1 MSYVIICKYRHLTAD
16 AVSGVLDNI
25 KLWEEQLVS
34 YMDQHQVEGI
44 AKRIIENVKK
54 VIIGKD
60 WAIELAVTAL
70 LSQGHILI
78 KDTPG
83 VGKTMLGKSL
93 AQSIDCVFRRIQ
105 LTPDMLPS
113 DITGVSIFNQQTGE
127 FVFRPGP
134 ILGQI
139 VLADEINR
147 ATPKTQSALLEALA
161 ERQVTVD
168 GITHDIRRPFMLI
181 ATENPI
187 EHEGV
192 FPLPEAQLDRFMM
205 RIQLGYPSFE
215 NEMSIV
221 DSQRIQHP
229 IDSLGV
235 VASADEV
242 KEAQEVV
249 KTIFVHHQ
257 VQQYLVGLV
266 HATRKHGDAV
276 LGASPR
282 ASLDLFRSSQALALL
297 RGRDYAI
304 PDDVKELATVV
315 MGHRVIVTTAARMNG
330 VDGRKVVEDV
340 LEHVE
345 VPVARSS
352 GWLAQR

>member
-1 MSYVIICKYRHLTAD
+1 V
-16 AVSGVLDNI
+16 
-25 KLWEEQLVS
+25 EQPQAQDV
-34 YMDQHQVEGI
+34 
-44 AKRIIENVKK
+44 AKRIIDNVEK
-54 VIIGKD
+54 VIIGKG
-60 WAIELAVTAL
+60 WAVELVVTAL

-93 AQSIDCVFRRIQ
+93 AQSLDCVFKRIQ

-113 DITGVSIFNQQTGE
+113 DITGAYVFNQQTGE

-168 GITHDIRRPFMLI
+168 GITHEITRPFMLI

-187 EHEGV
+187 EHLGV

-215 NEMSIV
+215 DEMSII

-229 IDSLGV
+229 IEGLGV

-242 KEAQEVV
+242 REAQDVV
-249 KTIFVHHQ
+249 KAIFVQHQ
-257 VQQYLVGLV
+257 IQRYIIRLVY
-266 HATRKHGDAV
+266 ATRKHNKV
-276 LGASPR
+276 LLGASPR

-297 RGRDYAI
+297 RGRDYVT
-304 PDDVKELATVV
+304 PDDVKELATLVI
-315 MGHRVIVTTAARMNG
+315 GHRVIVAPAARMESA
-330 VDGRKVVEDV
+330 DGCQIIEDV
-340 LEHVE
+340 LEQ
-345 VPVARSS
+345 VPVPGARPDRQVA
-352 GWLAQR
+352 GG

>member
-1 MSYVIICKYRHLTAD
+1 M
-16 AVSGVLDNI
+16 
-25 KLWEEQLVS
+25 EQSQARDV
-34 YMDQHQVEGI
+34 
-44 AKRIIENVKK
+44 AKRIIDNVKK

-78 KDTPG
+78 KDIPG

-93 AQSIDCVFRRIQ
+93 AQSIDCAFRRIQ

-113 DITGVSIFNQQTGE
+113 DITGVSVFNQQTGE

-134 ILGQI
+134 ILAQI

-168 GITHDIRRPFMLI
+168 GVTHNIARPFMLI

-215 NEMSIV
+215 DEISII
-221 DSQRIQHP
+221 DSQRTQHP
-229 IDSLGV
+229 IESLGV
-235 VASADEV
+235 VAGADEV
-242 KEAQEVV
+242 REAQEVV
-249 KTIFVHHQ
+249 KGVFVHHQ
-257 VQQYLVGLV
+257 VERYIVALV

-282 ASLDLFRSSQALALL
+282 ASLDLFRSCQALALL
-297 RGRDYAI
+297 RGRDYVM
-304 PDDVKELATVV
+304 PDDVKELAAVV
-315 MGHRVIVTTAARMNG
+315 MGHRVIVTTSVRMNG
-330 VDGRKVVEDV
+330 VDGRQIVGDV
-340 LEHVE
+340 LEHTA
-345 VPVARSS
+345 VPAARSS
-352 GWLAQR
+352 GWLARR

>member
-1 MSYVIICKYRHLTAD
+1 V
-16 AVSGVLDNI
+16 
-25 KLWEEQLVS
+25 EQP
-34 YMDQHQVEGI
+34 QVQDI
-44 AKRIIENVKK
+44 AKRIINNVEK

-60 WAIELAVTAL
+60 WAVELAVTAL

-83 VGKTMLGKSL
+83 VGKTMLAKSL
-93 AQSIDCVFRRIQ
+93 AHSIDCVFKRIQ

-113 DITGVSIFNQQTGE
+113 DITGVSVFNQQTSE
-127 FVFRPGP
+127 FMFRPGP

-147 ATPKTQSALLEALA
+147 ATPKTQSALLEALS

-168 GITHDIRRPFMLI
+168 GITHNIDRPFMLI

-205 RIQLGYPSFE
+205 RIQLGYPSFDD
-215 NEMSIV
+215 EMSII

-242 KEAQEVV
+242 MEAQEVV
-249 KTIFVHHQ
+249 KGVFVHEQ
-257 VQQYLVGLV
+257 IQRYIVALVY
-266 HATRKHGDAV
+266 ATRKHDNV
-276 LGASPR
+276 ILGASPR

-297 RGRDYAI
+297 RKRDYVI
-304 PDDVKELATVV
+304 PDDVKELAVVV
-315 MGHRVIVTTAARMNG
+315 MGHRVIVAPGVRMKG
-330 VDGRKVVEDV
+330 IDGCQIVEDV
-340 LEHVE
+340 VEHVV
-345 VPVARSS
+345 VPGARATGWVAHD
-352 GWLAQR
+352 

>member
-1 MSYVIICKYRHLTAD
+1 MSH
-16 AVSGVLDNI
+16 
-25 KLWEEQLVS
+25 
-34 YMDQHQVEGI
+34 MDQRKVQDI
-44 AKRIIENVKK
+44 AKRITDNVEK
-54 VIIGKD
+54 VIIGKS
-60 WAIELAVTAL
+60 WAVELAVTAL

-83 VGKTMLGKSL
+83 VGKTMLAKSL

-113 DITGVSIFNQQTGE
+113 DITGVSVFNQQTGE

-168 GITHDIRRPFMLI
+168 GITHDIARPFMLI

-205 RIQLGYPSFE
+205 RIQLGYPSFDD
-215 NEMSIV
+215 EMRVI
-221 DSQRIQHP
+221 DNQRLQHP
-229 IDSLGV
+229 IETLGV
-235 VASADEV
+235 VVSADEV
-242 KEAQEVV
+242 REAQEVV
-249 KTIFVHHQ
+249 KGIFVHEQ
-257 VQQYLVGLV
+257 VQRYMVALVY
-266 HATRKHGDAV
+266 ATRKHDDV
-276 LGASPR
+276 ILGASPR

-297 RGRDYAI
+297 RRRDYVI
-304 PDDVKELATVV
+304 PDDVKELAAAV
-315 MGHRVIVTTAARMNG
+315 MGHRVIVAPAVRMKG
-330 VDGRKVVEDV
+330 MDGRQIVEDM
-340 LEHVE
+340 VE
-345 VPVARSS
+345 QAAVPGARAS
-352 GWLAQR
+352 GWVAHG

>member
-1 MSYVIICKYRHLTAD
+1 MEQPQ
-16 AVSGVLDNI
+16 AVDV
-25 KLWEEQLVS
+25 
-34 YMDQHQVEGI
+34 
-44 AKRIIENVKK
+44 AKRIIDNVKR

-60 WAIELAVTAL
+60 EAVELTVTAL

-83 VGKTMLGKSL
+83 VGKTMLGRSL
-93 AQSIDCVFRRIQ
+93 AQSIDCVFKRIQ

-113 DITGVSIFNQQTGE
+113 DITGVSVYNQQTGE

-147 ATPKTQSALLEALA
+147 ATPKTQSALLEALS

-168 GITHDIRRPFMLI
+168 GITHDIPLPFMLI

-192 FPLPEAQLDRFMM
+192 FSLPEAQLDRFMM

-221 DSQRIQHP
+221 DSQRMCHP

-235 VASADEV
+235 VASASEV
-242 KEAQEVV
+242 TGAQEAV
-249 KTIFVHHQ
+249 KGVFMHHR
-257 VQQYLVGLV
+257 VQRYIVALV
-266 HATRKHGDAV
+266 HATRKHGDAA

-282 ASLDLFRSSQALALL
+282 ASLDLVRSSQALALL
-297 RGRDYAI
+297 RGRDYVI
-304 PDDVKELATVV
+304 PDDVKELAVVV
-315 MGHRVIVTTAARMNG
+315 MGHRVIVATAARMNG
-330 VDGRKVVEDV
+330 VDGRRIIEDV
-340 LEHVE
+340 LQHVE
-345 VPVARSS
+345 VPAALST
-352 GWLAQR
+352 GWLARS

>member
-1 MSYVIICKYRHLTAD
+1 MGGTRESRMERPQAEDVARRMID
-16 AVSGVLDNI
+16 
-25 KLWEEQLVS
+25 
-34 YMDQHQVEGI
+34 
-44 AKRIIENVKK
+44 NVKE

-83 VGKTMLGKSL
+83 VGKTMLARSL

-113 DITGVSIFNQQTGE
+113 DITGVSVFNQQTGE

-168 GITHDIRRPFMLI
+168 GVTHKIARPFMLI
-181 ATENPI
+181 ATENPV

-205 RIQLGYPSFE
+205 RIELGYPSFD
-215 NEMSIV
+215 NEIRIV
-221 DSQRIQHP
+221 DSQRVQHP

-235 VASADEV
+235 VASGDEV
-242 KEAQEVV
+242 REAQEVV
-249 KTIFVHHQ
+249 KGVFVHEEIQ
-257 VQQYLVGLV
+257 RYMVALV
-266 HATRKHGDAV
+266 HGTRRRDDV
-276 LGASPR
+276 ILGASPR
-282 ASLDLFRSSQALALL
+282 ASLDLFHSSQALALL
-297 RGRDYAI
+297 RRRDYVI
-304 PDDVKELATVV
+304 PDDVKELAGVV
-315 MGHRVIVTTAARMNG
+315 MGHRVIGAPAARMRG
-330 VDGRKVVEDV
+330 VDGRQIVEDV
-340 LEHVE
+340 LKHVA
-345 VPVARSS
+345 VPGGRASGWVARS
-352 GWLAQR
+352 

>member
-1 MSYVIICKYRHLTAD
+1 M
-16 AVSGVLDNI
+16 
-25 KLWEEQLVS
+25 EQPQARDV
-34 YMDQHQVEGI
+34 
-44 AKRIIENVKK
+44 AKRIIDNVKK

-60 WAIELAVTAL
+60 WAVELAITAL

-78 KDTPG
+78 KDIPG

-93 AQSIDCVFRRIQ
+93 AQSIDCAFRRIQ

-113 DITGVSIFNQQTGE
+113 DITGVSVFNQQTGE

-134 ILGQI
+134 ILAQI

-147 ATPKTQSALLEALA
+147 ATPKTQSAFLEALA

-168 GITHDIRRPFMLI
+168 GVTHNIARPFMLI

-215 NEMSIV
+215 DEMSII

-229 IDSLGV
+229 IESLGI

-242 KEAQEVV
+242 REAQEVV
-249 KTIFVHHQ
+249 KRIFVQHS
-257 VQQYLVGLV
+257 VQRYMVALVY
-266 HATRKHGDAV
+266 ATRKHDNV
-276 LGASPR
+276 MLGASPR

-297 RGRDYAI
+297 RGRDYVI
-304 PDDVKELATVV
+304 PDDVKELAV
-315 MGHRVIVTTAARMNG
+315 MVMRHRVIVTPAARMNG
-330 VDGRKVVEDV
+330 VDGRQIVEDV
-340 LEHVE
+340 LEHVA
-345 VPVARSS
+345 VPAARA
-352 GWLAQR
+352 GG

>member
-1 MSYVIICKYRHLTAD
+1 V
-16 AVSGVLDNI
+16 
-25 KLWEEQLVS
+25 
-34 YMDQHQVEGI
+34 DQPESEDV
-44 AKRIIENVKK
+44 ARRIIDNVKK

-60 WAIELAVTAL
+60 RAIELAVTAL

-78 KDTPG
+78 KDIPG
-83 VGKTMLGKSL
+83 VGKTMLAKSL
-93 AQSIDCVFRRIQ
+93 AHSVACNFKRIQ

-113 DITGVSIFNQQTGE
+113 DITGVSVFNQQTGE

-147 ATPKTQSALLEALA
+147 ATPRTQSALLEALA

-168 GITHDIRRPFMLI
+168 GITHNISRPFMLI

-205 RIQLGYPSFE
+205 RIELGYPSFDDE
-215 NEMSIV
+215 IRII
-221 DSQRIQHP
+221 DSQRMQHP
-229 IDSLGV
+229 IDGLGV

-242 KEAQEVV
+242 RQAQEVV
-249 KTIFVHHQ
+249 KAIFVHEEVHRYI
-257 VQQYLVGLV
+257 VALVY
-266 HATRKHGDAV
+266 ATRKRDDVV

-282 ASLDLFRSSQALALL
+282 GSLDLFRSSQAVALL
-297 RGRDYAI
+297 KGRDYVI
-304 PDDVKELATVV
+304 PDDVKELAAVV
-315 MGHRVIVTTAARMNG
+315 MGHRVIVAPAARVKG
-330 VDGRKVVEDV
+330 VDGRQIIEDV
-340 LEHVE
+340 LKH
-345 VPVARSS
+345 VPVPGARAG
-352 GWLAQR
+352 GWVARG

>member
-1 MSYVIICKYRHLTAD
+1 VKQAEAQD
-16 AVSGVLDNI
+16 V
-25 KLWEEQLVS
+25 
-34 YMDQHQVEGI
+34 
-44 AKRIIENVKK
+44 AKRIIENVEK
-54 VIIGKD
+54 VIIGKS
-60 WAIELAVTAL
+60 WAVELVVTAL

-93 AQSIDCVFRRIQ
+93 AQSIDCVFKRIQ

-113 DITGVSIFNQQTGE
+113 DITGAYVINQQTGE

-147 ATPKTQSALLEALA
+147 ATPKTQSALLEALS

-168 GITHDIRRPFMLI
+168 GVTHDIARPFMLV

-187 EHEGV
+187 EHLGV

-215 NEMSIV
+215 DEMSIV
-221 DSQRIQHP
+221 DNQRIQHP
-229 IDSLGV
+229 IEGLDV
-235 VASADEV
+235 VANVDDVREAQDVV
-242 KEAQEVV
+242 KE
-249 KTIFVHHQ
+249 IFVQHQ
-257 VQQYLVGLV
+257 VQRYIVRLVY
-266 HATRKHGDAV
+266 ATRKHDKV
-276 LGASPR
+276 LLGASPR

-297 RGRDYAI
+297 RGRDYVI
-304 PDDVKELATVV
+304 PDDVKELATVA
-315 MGHRVIVTTAARMNG
+315 MGHRVIVAPAARMEG
-330 VDGRKVVEDV
+330 VDGCQIIADV
-340 LEHVE
+340 LEQIA
-345 VPVARSS
+345 VPGARPGSRATR
-352 GWLAQR
+352 GQN

>member
-1 MSYVIICKYRHLTAD
+1 
-16 AVSGVLDNI
+16 
-25 KLWEEQLVS
+25 
-34 YMDQHQVEGI
+34 MDQRQVQDI
-44 AKRIIENVKK
+44 AKRITDNVEK
-54 VIIGKD
+54 VIVGKS
-60 WAIELAVTAL
+60 WAVELAVTAL

-83 VGKTMLGKSL
+83 VGKTMLAKSL

-168 GITHDIRRPFMLI
+168 GTTYSIGRPFMLI

-205 RIQLGYPSFE
+205 RIQLGYPSFDDE
-215 NEMSIV
+215 ICII
-221 DSQRIQHP
+221 DSQRTQHP
-229 IDSLGV
+229 IESLGI

-249 KTIFVHHQ
+249 KRIFVHEQ
-257 VQQYLVGLV
+257 VQRYMVSLVY
-266 HATRKHGDAV
+266 ATRKHEDV
-276 LGASPR
+276 ILGASPR

-297 RGRDYAI
+297 RGRDYVI
-304 PDDVKELATVV
+304 PDDAKELAAVV
-315 MGHRVIVTTAARMNG
+315 MGHRVIVAPAVRMKG
-330 VDGRKVVEDV
+330 VDGRQIVEDV
-340 LEHVE
+340 VEHVT
-345 VPVARSS
+345 VPGARAS
-352 GWLAQR
+352 GWVAHE

>member
-1 MSYVIICKYRHLTAD
+1 M
-16 AVSGVLDNI
+16 
-25 KLWEEQLVS
+25 EQPQAQDV
-34 YMDQHQVEGI
+34 
-44 AKRIIENVKK
+44 AKRIIDNVEK
-54 VIIGKD
+54 VIIGKG
-60 WAIELAVTAL
+60 WAVELAVTAL

-93 AQSIDCVFRRIQ
+93 AQSIDCVFKRIQ

-113 DITGVSIFNQQTGE
+113 DITGVSVFNQQTGE

-168 GITHDIRRPFMLI
+168 GITHNITRPFMVI

-215 NEMSIV
+215 NEISIV

-229 IDSLGV
+229 IESLDV

-242 KEAQEVV
+242 REAQGVV
-249 KTIFVHHQ
+249 KGVFVHHQ
-257 VQQYLVGLV
+257 VQRYIVGLV
-266 HATRKHGDAV
+266 HATRKHGEVV

-297 RGRDYAI
+297 KGRDYVI
-304 PDDVKELATVV
+304 PDDVKELAPVV
-315 MGHRVIVTTAARMNG
+315 MGHRVFLTTAARMNG
-330 VDGRKVVEDV
+330 VDGRKIVEDV
-340 LEHVE
+340 LGHVE
-345 VPVARSS
+345 IPAARSS
-352 GWLAQR
+352 GWLARR

>member
-1 MSYVIICKYRHLTAD
+1 
-16 AVSGVLDNI
+16 
-25 KLWEEQLVS
+25 
-34 YMDQHQVEGI
+34 MDQPQAQDV
-44 AKRIIENVKK
+44 AKRIINNVEK
-54 VIIGKD
+54 VIVGKGC
-60 WAIELAVTAL
+60 AVELIVTVL
-70 LSQGHILI
+70 LSQGHVLI

-93 AQSIDCVFRRIQ
+93 AQSIDCVFKRIQ

-113 DITGVSIFNQQTGE
+113 DITGAYVFNQQTSE

-147 ATPKTQSALLEALA
+147 ATPKTQSALLEALS

-168 GITHDIRRPFMLI
+168 GVTHDIARPFMLI

-187 EHEGV
+187 EHLGV

-215 NEMSIV
+215 DEMSII

-229 IDSLGV
+229 IEGLGA

-242 KEAQEVV
+242 REAQDVIKE
-249 KTIFVHHQ
+249 IFVQHQ
-257 VQQYLVGLV
+257 IQRYIVRLVY
-266 HATRKHGDAV
+266 ATRKHNNV
-276 LGASPR
+276 MLGASPR

-297 RGRDYAI
+297 RGRDYVI

-315 MGHRVIVTTAARMNG
+315 IGHRVIVAPSARMDG
-330 VDGRKVVEDV
+330 VDGCQIVEDV
-340 LEHVE
+340 LEQIA
-345 VPVARSS
+345 VPGARP
-352 GWLAQR
+352 GRRAARG

>member
-1 MSYVIICKYRHLTAD
+1 
-16 AVSGVLDNI
+16 
-25 KLWEEQLVS
+25 
-34 YMDQHQVEGI
+34 MDQRQVQDI
-44 AKRIIENVKK
+44 AKRITDNVEK
-54 VIIGKD
+54 VIIGKS
-60 WAIELAVTAL
+60 WAVELAVTAL

-83 VGKTMLGKSL
+83 VGKTMLAKSL

-113 DITGVSIFNQQTGE
+113 DITGVSVFNQQSGE

-168 GITHDIRRPFMLI
+168 GTTYDIARPFMLI

-205 RIQLGYPSFE
+205 RIQLGYPSFDDE
-215 NEMSIV
+215 ISVI

-229 IDSLGV
+229 VDSLGV

-242 KEAQEVV
+242 REAQEVV
-249 KTIFVHHQ
+249 KGIFVHEQ
-257 VQQYLVGLV
+257 VQRYIVSLVY
-266 HATRKHGDAV
+266 ATRKHDDV
-276 LGASPR
+276 LLGASPR

-297 RGRDYAI
+297 RSRDYVV
-304 PDDVKELATVV
+304 PDDVKELAAVV
-315 MGHRVIVTTAARMNG
+315 MGHRVIVAPAVRMKG
-330 VDGRKVVEDV
+330 GDGHQIVEDV
-340 LEHVE
+340 VEHVA
-345 VPVARSS
+345 VPGARAS
-352 GWLAQR
+352 GWVAHD

>member
-1 MSYVIICKYRHLTAD
+1 
-16 AVSGVLDNI
+16 
-25 KLWEEQLVS
+25 
-34 YMDQHQVEGI
+34 MDQVQVQDI
-44 AKRIIENVKK
+44 AKRIIDNVER
-54 VIIGKD
+54 VIIGKS
-60 WAIELAVTAL
+60 WAVELAVTAL

-83 VGKTMLGKSL
+83 VGKTMLAKSL

-113 DITGVSIFNQQTGE
+113 DITGVSVFNQQTGE

-168 GITHDIRRPFMLI
+168 GITHSIARPFMLI

-205 RIQLGYPSFE
+205 RIQMGYPSFE
-215 NEMSIV
+215 NEMSII

-235 VASADEV
+235 VVSADEV
-242 KEAQEVV
+242 REAQEVV
-249 KTIFVHHQ
+249 KGIFVHHQ
-257 VQQYLVGLV
+257 VQRYMVGLV
-266 HATRKHGDAV
+266 YATRKHDDV
-276 LGASPR
+276 ILGASPR
-282 ASLDLFRSSQALALL
+282 ASLDLFRSCQALALL
-297 RGRDYAI
+297 RGRDYVI
-304 PDDVKELATVV
+304 PDDAKELAAVV
-315 MGHRVIVTTAARMNG
+315 MGHRVIVAPAARMNG
-330 VDGRKVVEDV
+330 VDGRQIVENV
-340 LEHVE
+340 LEHVA
-345 VPVARSS
+345 VPAARPS
-352 GWLAQR
+352 GWLARG

>member
-1 MSYVIICKYRHLTAD
+1 M
-16 AVSGVLDNI
+16 
-25 KLWEEQLVS
+25 EQPQAQDV
-34 YMDQHQVEGI
+34 
-44 AKRIIENVKK
+44 AKRIIDNVEK
-54 VIIGKD
+54 VIIGKG
-60 WAIELAVTAL
+60 WAVELAVTAL

-93 AQSIDCVFRRIQ
+93 AQSIDCVFKRIQ

-113 DITGVSIFNQQTGE
+113 DITGVSVFNQQTGE

-168 GITHDIRRPFMLI
+168 GITHNITRPFMVI

-215 NEMSIV
+215 NEISIV

-229 IDSLGV
+229 IESLHV

-242 KEAQEVV
+242 REAQGVV
-249 KTIFVHHQ
+249 KGVFVHHQ
-257 VQQYLVGLV
+257 VQRYIVGLV
-266 HATRKHGDAV
+266 HATRKHGEVV

-297 RGRDYAI
+297 KGRDYVI
-304 PDDVKELATVV
+304 PDDVKELAPVV
-315 MGHRVIVTTAARMNG
+315 MGHRVFLTTAARMNG
-330 VDGRKVVEDV
+330 VDGRKIVEDV
-340 LEHVE
+340 LGHVE
-345 VPVARSS
+345 IPAARSS
-352 GWLAQR
+352 GWLARR

>member
-1 MSYVIICKYRHLTAD
+1 M
-16 AVSGVLDNI
+16 
-25 KLWEEQLVS
+25 EQPQAQDV
-34 YMDQHQVEGI
+34 
-44 AKRIIENVKK
+44 AKRIIDNVEK
-54 VIIGKD
+54 VIIGKG
-60 WAIELAVTAL
+60 WAVELAVTAL

-93 AQSIDCVFRRIQ
+93 AQSIDCVFKRIQ

-113 DITGVSIFNQQTGE
+113 DITGVSVFNQQTGE

-168 GITHDIRRPFMLI
+168 GITHNITRPFIVI

-229 IDSLGV
+229 IETLSA
-235 VASADEV
+235 VASAQEV
-242 KEAQEVV
+242 REAQEVV
-249 KTIFVHHQ
+249 KGVFLHHQ
-257 VQQYLVGLV
+257 VQWYMVALV
-266 HATRKHGDAV
+266 HATRKHGDAA

-304 PDDVKELATVV
+304 PDDVKELAPAV
-315 MGHRVIVTTAARMNG
+315 MGHRVIATTAARMNG
-330 VDGRKVVEDV
+330 VDGRKIVEDV
-340 LEHVE
+340 LGQVE
-345 VPVARSS
+345 VPASRST
-352 GWLAQR
+352 GWLARR

>member
-1 MSYVIICKYRHLTAD
+1 M
-16 AVSGVLDNI
+16 
-25 KLWEEQLVS
+25 EQT
-34 YMDQHQVEGI
+34 QVQDI
-44 AKRIIENVKK
+44 AKKIIDNVEK
-54 VIIGKD
+54 VIIGKG
-60 WAIELAVTAL
+60 WAVELAVTAL

-83 VGKTMLGKSL
+83 VGKTMLAKSL
-93 AQSIDCVFRRIQ
+93 AHSIDCVFKRIQ

-113 DITGVSIFNQQTGE
+113 DITGVSVFNQQTSE

-147 ATPKTQSALLEALA
+147 ATPKTQSALLEALS

-168 GITHDIRRPFMLI
+168 GITHNIARPFMLI

-215 NEMSIV
+215 DEMSII

-229 IDSLGV
+229 IEGLGI
-235 VASADEV
+235 VASASEV
-242 KEAQEVV
+242 MEAQEVV
-249 KTIFVHHQ
+249 KGVFVHEQ
-257 VQQYLVGLV
+257 IQRYIVALVY
-266 HATRKHGDAV
+266 ATRKHDNV
-276 LGASPR
+276 TLGASPR

-297 RGRDYAI
+297 RGRDYVL
-304 PDDVKELATVV
+304 PDDVKELAVVV
-315 MGHRVIVTTAARMNG
+315 MGHRVIAAPAVRMKG
-330 VDGRKVVEDV
+330 VDGRQIVEDIV
-340 LEHVE
+340 EHVA
-345 VPVARSS
+345 VPYARA
-352 GWLAQR
+352 GR

>member
-1 MSYVIICKYRHLTAD
+1 V
-16 AVSGVLDNI
+16 
-25 KLWEEQLVS
+25 EQP
-34 YMDQHQVEGI
+34 QVQDI
-44 AKRIIENVKK
+44 AKRIIDNIEK
-54 VIIGKD
+54 VIIGKG
-60 WAIELAVTAL
+60 WAVELAVSAL

-83 VGKTMLGKSL
+83 VGKTMLAKSL
-93 AQSIDCVFRRIQ
+93 AQSIDCVFKRIQ

-113 DITGVSIFNQQTGE
+113 DITGVSVFNQQTSE

-168 GITHDIRRPFMLI
+168 GITHNITRPFMLI

-205 RIQLGYPSFE
+205 RIQLGYPSFDD
-215 NEMSIV
+215 EMSVI

-229 IDSLGV
+229 IEGLGI

-242 KEAQEVV
+242 MEAQEVI
-249 KTIFVHHQ
+249 KGIFVHDQ
-257 VQQYLVGLV
+257 VQRYIVALVY
-266 HATRKHGDAV
+266 ATRKHDNV
-276 LGASPR
+276 ILGASPR
-282 ASLDLFRSSQALALL
+282 ASLDIFRSSQALALL
-297 RGRDYAI
+297 RGRDYVI
-304 PDDVKELATVV
+304 PDDVKELAVVV
-315 MGHRVIVTTAARMNG
+315 MGHRVIVAPAVRMKG
-330 VDGRKVVEDV
+330 VDGRQIVEDV
-340 LEHVE
+340 VEHVA
-345 VPVARSS
+345 VPGARATGWVAHD
-352 GWLAQR
+352 

>member
-1 MSYVIICKYRHLTAD
+1 MEQPQ
-16 AVSGVLDNI
+16 AVDL
-25 KLWEEQLVS
+25 
-34 YMDQHQVEGI
+34 
-44 AKRIIENVKK
+44 AKRIIGNVEK

-60 WAIELAVTAL
+60 QAVELTVTAL

-83 VGKTMLGKSL
+83 VGKTMLGRSL
-93 AQSIDCVFRRIQ
+93 AQSIDCVFKRIQ

-113 DITGVSIFNQQTGE
+113 DITGVSIFNQQSGE

-147 ATPKTQSALLEALA
+147 ATPKTQSALLEALS

-168 GITHDIRRPFMLI
+168 GITHDIPRPFMLI

-221 DSQRIQHP
+221 DSQRMHHP

-235 VASADEV
+235 VAGAREV
-242 KEAQEVV
+242 MEAQEAV
-249 KTIFVHHQ
+249 KGVFMHHQ
-257 VQQYLVGLV
+257 VQRYIVALV
-266 HATRKHGDAV
+266 HATRKHGDAA

-297 RGRDYAI
+297 RERDYVI
-304 PDDVKELATVV
+304 PDDVKELAGVV
-315 MGHRVIVTTAARMNG
+315 MGHRVIVATAARMSG
-330 VDGRKVVEDV
+330 VDGHKIIEDV
-340 LEHVE
+340 LQHVE
-345 VPVARSS
+345 VPAARSTS
-352 GWLAQR
+352 WLARS

>member
-1 MSYVIICKYRHLTAD
+1 
-16 AVSGVLDNI
+16 
-25 KLWEEQLVS
+25 
-34 YMDQHQVEGI
+34 MDQRQVQDI
-44 AKRIIENVKK
+44 AKRITDNVEK
-54 VIIGKD
+54 VIIGKSS
-60 WAIELAVTAL
+60 AVELAVTAL

-83 VGKTMLGKSL
+83 VGKTMLAKSL

-113 DITGVSIFNQQTGE
+113 DITGVSVFNQQSGE

-168 GITHDIRRPFMLI
+168 GITYNIARPFMLI

-205 RIQLGYPSFE
+205 RIQLGYPSFDDE
-215 NEMSIV
+215 ISII
-221 DSQRIQHP
+221 DSQRMQHP

-235 VASADEV
+235 VTSADEV
-242 KEAQEVV
+242 REAQEVV
-249 KTIFVHHQ
+249 KGIFVHEQ
-257 VQQYLVGLV
+257 VQRYMVSLVY
-266 HATRKHGDAV
+266 ATRKHDDV
-276 LGASPR
+276 ILGASPR

-297 RGRDYAI
+297 RSRDYVI
-304 PDDVKELATVV
+304 PDDVKELAAVV
-315 MGHRVIVTTAARMNG
+315 MGHRVIVAPAVRMKG
-330 VDGRKVVEDV
+330 VEGHQIVEDV
-340 LEHVE
+340 VE
-345 VPVARSS
+345 QVAVPGARATGWVAHD
-352 GWLAQR
+352 

>member
-1 MSYVIICKYRHLTAD
+1 
-16 AVSGVLDNI
+16 
-25 KLWEEQLVS
+25 
-34 YMDQHQVEGI
+34 MDQRQVQDI
-44 AKRIIENVKK
+44 AKRITDNVEE
-54 VIIGKD
+54 VIIGKSS
-60 WAIELAVTAL
+60 AVELAVTAL

-83 VGKTMLGKSL
+83 VGKTMLAKSL

-113 DITGVSIFNQQTGE
+113 DITGVSVFNQQSGE

-168 GITHDIRRPFMLI
+168 GITYNIARPFMLI

-205 RIQLGYPSFE
+205 RIQLGYPSFDDE
-215 NEMSIV
+215 ISII
-221 DSQRIQHP
+221 DSQRMQHP

-235 VASADEV
+235 VTSADEV
-242 KEAQEVV
+242 REAQEVV
-249 KTIFVHHQ
+249 KGIFVHEQ
-257 VQQYLVGLV
+257 VQRYMVSLVY
-266 HATRKHGDAV
+266 ATRKHDDV
-276 LGASPR
+276 ILGASPR

-297 RGRDYAI
+297 RSRDYVI
-304 PDDVKELATVV
+304 PDDVKELAAVV
-315 MGHRVIVTTAARMNG
+315 MGHRVIVAPAVRMKG
-330 VDGRKVVEDV
+330 VEGHQIVEDV
-340 LEHVE
+340 VE
-345 VPVARSS
+345 QVAVPGARATGWVAHD
-352 GWLAQR
+352 

>member
-1 MSYVIICKYRHLTAD
+1 MEQSQT
-16 AVSGVLDNI
+16 LD
-25 KLWEEQLVS
+25 
-34 YMDQHQVEGI
+34 I
-44 AKRIIENVKK
+44 AKRIIDNVEK
-54 VIIGKD
+54 VIIGKHR
-60 WAIELAVTAL
+60 AVELAVTAL

-78 KDTPG
+78 KDIPG

-93 AQSIDCVFRRIQ
+93 AQSIHCVFRRIQ

-113 DITGVSIFNQQTGE
+113 DITGVSVFNQQTGE

-168 GITHDIRRPFMLI
+168 GITHDIARPFMLI

-205 RIQLGYPSFE
+205 RIQLGYPSLGD
-215 NEMSIV
+215 EMRIIE
-221 DSQRIQHP
+221 SQRMQHP
-229 IDSLGV
+229 IESLGV

-242 KEAQEVV
+242 LEAQEVV
-249 KTIFVHHQ
+249 KGTFVHEEIQ
-257 VQQYLVGLV
+257 RYMVALVY
-266 HATRKHGDAV
+266 ATREHDDV
-276 LGASPR
+276 ILGASPR
-282 ASLDLFRSSQALALL
+282 ASLDLFRSCQALALL
-297 RGRDYAI
+297 RGRDYVI
-304 PDDVKELATVV
+304 PDDAKELAAVV
-315 MGHRVIVTTAARMNG
+315 MGHRVIVAPAVRMKG
-330 VDGRKVVEDV
+330 VDGRRIVEDV
-340 LEHVE
+340 VGHVA
-345 VPVARSS
+345 VPGARASGWVAR
-352 GWLAQR
+352 G